1 MNTQLS
7 TKFAAVLVALMMN
20 ALILGGVAALF
31 DAAGTRPNNAS
42 MADQHVVATAPMH
55 DVV

>member
-31 DAAGTRPNNAS
+31 DAAGTRPIAS
-42 MADQHVVATAPMH
+42 MADQHVVATAPAH